1 MTTPDPRIVI
11 GEADGL
17 IRLAETDLHEALERA
32 LRAAEGGGLIIIPT
46 ETVYGLAGL
55 VSEPVARRLFA
66 LKQRDER
73 RPLPIVGASLA
84 VLQGCVA
91 AMPPVAEALARR
103 FWPGPLTLVLPK
115 AEALP
120 AVITGG
126 RDSVGVRVPD
136 HPFTLALLQRLA
148 QPMIATSANM
158 SDVEPAAAVNE
169 LDRRLIDGVACVVD
183 AGPCPMRQASTVFD
197 VTVAPP
203 RVLRGGPIA
212 ESELLEAW
220 REWRGSVQQPRRGP
234 QSPG

>member
-1 MTTPDPRIVI
+1 M
-11 GEADGL
+11 GEL

-32 LRAAEGGGLIIIPT
+32 LRAVESGGLIIIPT

-55 VSEPVARRLFA
+55 VSEPVARRLFE
-66 LKQRDER
+66 LKQRDEG
-73 RPLPIVGASLA
+73 RPLPIVGASLD

-91 AMPPVAEALARR
+91 AMHPVVEALARR

-120 AVITGG
+120 DIITGG

-136 HPFTLALLQRLA
+136 HPFTLALLEHIG

-158 SDVEPAAAVNE
+158 SDVEPATAVSA

-183 AGPCPMRQASTVFD
+183 AGPCPMQQASTVFD
-197 VTVAPP
+197 LTVTPP
-203 RVLRGGPIA
+203 CVLRTGPIA
-212 ESELLEAW
+212 QSELLEAW
-220 REWRGSVQQPRRGP
+220 REWRGSVQQT
-234 QSPG
+234 